1 MKDYSPEAVAALAS
15 GEAIVTGALAIYCD
29 PPVFV
34 WGGIGPTE
42 IDGDIYLWVDDGSIG
57 LSTGGSIGTS
67 EQAMTLS
74 LSGIDPDIAALFDAS
89 EVQQAPA
96 KVYRMI
102 YDGSGKQR
110 LDSRVFRRGRVDSA
124 PVEDVIGGTSTITI
138 SIETSARGMGRR
150 GKRMRSDAD
159 QRTIDPLDG
168 FFKHCSYAGT
178 KTVYQGGKPSSAD

>member
-1 MKDYSPEAVAALAS
+1 MLRHFSTLAL
-15 GEAIVTGALAIYCD
+15 
-29 PPVFV
+29 
-34 WGGIGPTE
+34 
-42 IDGDIYLWVDDGSIG
+42 
-57 LSTGGSIGTS
+57 
-67 EQAMTLS
+67 
-74 LSGIDPDIAALFDAS
+74 
-89 EVQQAPA
+89 
-96 KVYRMI
+96 
-102 YDGSGKQR
+102 
-110 LDSRVFRRGRVDSA
+110 RRGRVDSA